1 MASVR
6 MKREELVKVVSRHGR
21 VLRKFGWQI
30 LCRGRR
36 PNEDGRRPFS
46 FRLRSRTSESEAV
59 PSLEMRHSE
68 RLKSMSP
75 FLADEASGVDVV
87 LELPRSVAMLQ
98 EDLVTDLDGE
108 AFQHRYKR

>member
-1 MASVR
+1 MQVGHRGPLMPES
-6 MKREELVKVVSRHGR
+6 
-21 VLRKFGWQI
+21 GWQ
-30 LCRGRR
+30 LLYRSRYPDEDRR
-36 PNEDGRRPFS
+36 CPLSVG
-46 FRLRSRTSESEAV
+46 LRSRTSESEAV